1 MNAEA
6 IDSVLAQDA
15 PGTAI
20 AEIPQPSANPLDISP
35 EAFRNALARRGE
47 NRKALMQWV
56 GSSLVRDVDYGKIH
70 IVKKSECNRGKFC
83 DNPRHFSKDCLFK
96 PGAEKIAGMLGV
108 TPTFP
113 TLHDYEKA
121 ALSGVELKQIILRC
135 HMVDASGRIVADGI
149 GARSLDQDYGDLN
162 KALKMCAK
170 SAHIDAT
177 LRMAGLSE
185 VFTQDLDQMAVDGKL
200 DPVEPQG
207 YPADVLTPEKRT
219 VLLPKFAT
227 AIDKGDAA
235 ALRKLVDSTNEG
247 EQKGVWSFLSMKQKK
262 AARELLQ
269 SKSPAAEYAERIRE
283 ALVVGIDERI
293 GELHSEM
300 NQDTAIAL
308 EVSTLLSAS
317 ELERVNAAVD
327 RLR

>member
-1 MNAEA
+1 MT
-6 IDSVLAQDA
+6 D
-15 PGTAI
+15 PF
-20 AEIPQPSANPLDISP
+20 SP
-35 EAFRNALARRGE
+35 EELAKVTEPAKNLPAALAR
-47 NRKALMQWV
+47 AQAA
-56 GSSLVRDVDYGKIH
+56 
-70 IVKKSECNRGKFC
+70 
-83 DNPRHFSKDCLFK
+83 FK
-96 PGAEKIAGMLGV
+96 PIGRDKTVTVRTKAGGTYSFSYAPLEAILRAV
-108 TPTFP
+108 QP
-113 TLHDYEKA
+113 
-121 ALSGVELKQIILRC
+121 ALSKEGLALTQEVVAKESKQYLKTTIYLGSESLSNSVEILVGDSGPQAYGSALTYARRYGITLLLC
-135 HMVDASGRIVADGI
+135 VCADDDDDANAAEG
-149 GARSLDQDYGDLN
+149 N
-162 KALKMCAK
+162 E
-170 SAHIDAT
+170 AHET
-177 LRMAGLSE
+177 S
-185 VFTQDLDQMAVDGKL
+185 F
-200 DPVEPQG
+200 
-207 YPADVLTPEKRT
+207 PADVLTPEKRT

-227 AIDKGDAA
+227 AIDKGDVA

>member
-1 MNAEA
+1 MNAQ
-6 IDSVLAQDA
+6 IDAVLAQDS
-15 PGTAI
+15 PGT
-20 AEIPQPSANPLDISP
+20 EIIEAPQPSASPLDVSP
-35 EAFRNALARRGE
+35 EAFRGALARRGE
-47 NRKALMQWV
+47 NRKALMEWV
-56 GSSLVRDVDYGKIH
+56 RSSLVQGVDYGKIH
-70 IVKKSECNRGKFC
+70 VVGKDKCSKGKFC
-83 DNPRHFSKDCLFK
+83 DNPYHFSKDCLFK

-113 TLHDYEKA
+113 TLHKYEEA
-121 ALSGVELKQIILRC
+121 ALSGILLKQIILRC

-149 GARSLDQDYGDLN
+149 GARSLDQDYGDIN
-162 KALKMCAK
+162 KSLKMCAK

-185 VFTQDLDQMAVDGKL
+185 VFTQDLDQMAADGKL
-200 DPVEPQG
+200 APVESQHP
-207 YPADVLTPEKRT
+207 PDVLTPEKRT

-227 AIDKGDAA
+227 AIDKGDVA

-247 EQKGVWSFLSMKQKK
+247 EQRGVWSFLSMKQKK

-283 ALVVGIDERI
+283 ALVVGVDERI

>member
-1 MNAEA
+1 MTEPAKNLPA
-6 IDSVLAQDA
+6 
-15 PGTAI
+15 
-20 AEIPQPSANPLDISP
+20 
-35 EAFRNALARRGE
+35 ALARGQ
-47 NRKALMQWV
+47 AA
-56 GSSLVRDVDYGKIH
+56 
-70 IVKKSECNRGKFC
+70 
-83 DNPRHFSKDCLFK
+83 FK
-96 PGAEKIAGMLGV
+96 PIGRDKTVTVRTKAGGTYSFSYAPLEAILRAV
-108 TPTFP
+108 QP
-113 TLHDYEKA
+113 
-121 ALSGVELKQIILRC
+121 ALSKEGLALTQEVVAKESKQYLKTTIYLGSESLSNSVEILVGDSGPQAYGSALTYARRYGITLLLC
-135 HMVDASGRIVADGI
+135 VCADDDDDANAAEG
-149 GARSLDQDYGDLN
+149 N
-162 KALKMCAK
+162 E
-170 SAHIDAT
+170 AHET
-177 LRMAGLSE
+177 S
-185 VFTQDLDQMAVDGKL
+185 F
-200 DPVEPQG
+200 
-207 YPADVLTPEKRT
+207 PADVLTPEKRT

-227 AIDKGDAA
+227 AIDKGDVA